1 MGKFQSQNLNL
12 SAVDKEA
19 REMVALLA
27 IAVSLIPLTLISLLL
42 WLSSAEE
49 RWLERNEV
57 ISEGLQQE
65 YLRNGT
71 VAQETPY
78 LVRDPV
84 SLNEDE
90 WAA

>member
-1 MGKFQSQNLNL
+1 
-12 SAVDKEA
+12 
-19 REMVALLA
+19 MVALLA